1 MLHYKKLVYLFG
13 VAVCRRPCALSWQL
27 AACNNLL
34 LLLILS
40 VIFITSIW
48 LISQH
53 ICWWLL
59 NVWWAAIK
67 FQNCSVVREQKTA
80 VSKEMHPLV
89 TEQLHLVIYYVSSFF
104 SRAFLQ
110 VVTHLVSEWQRCR
123 RWQSPL
129 SWPHQGTGY
138 HWSSWTDTCKAN
150 QTLSFATFSA
160 DTQLLLLHLFA
171 ITTSSSSSYSLPLHN
186 S

>member
-1 MLHYKKLVYLFG
+1 MQQSFVAPNLICHLYNINMADLTAHLLMAVKCMMSRDQISELFSCQRAENSG
-13 VAVCRRPCALSWQL
+13 LKRNASLSHI
-27 AACNNLL
+27 AITFSNLL
-34 LLLILS
+34 CI
-40 VIFITSIW
+40 II
-48 LISQH
+48 
-53 ICWWLL
+53 
-59 NVWWAAIK
+59 
-67 FQNCSVVREQKTA
+67 
-80 VSKEMHPLV
+80 
-89 TEQLHLVIYYVSSFF
+89 F

-129 SWPHQGTGY
+129 SLPHQGTGY

-171 ITTSSSSSYSLPLHN
+171 IITSSSYSLPLHN